1 MDTVEQ
7 NSLICIIK
15 LLIISTNQSPIQT
28 SEYDNRIKPLELVY
42 PVINLNPTLMNVENF
57 ISVSVS
63 IVINIG

>member
-7 NSLICIIK
+7 NSLICVIK

>member
-28 SEYDNRIKPLELVY
+28 SEYDNRMKPLELVY

>member
-42 PVINLNPTLMNVENF
+42 PVINLNPTLMNVENI